1 MEITLYSG
9 WLIIILALLLILMI
23 KPLQLKKTVYPIYF
37 ILLIITFFSY
47 IYSIMG
53 NKVLIFDF
61 LGSLWIYTA
70 FSLVLMHSSLNLG
83 NKKTSIFFIIAL
95 AFGLGS
101 ELIGVKYGW
110 IFGHYFY
117 NPVLIPFIFGLV
129 PVMTVVSWI
138 TIIYISYSFAN
149 MILKGFGS
157 PKPNIKQNKLFYVI
171 LLILLSSISGFVA
184 ANLDM
189 LIDPVVVT
197 TQGWFWIGGGPY
209 FGVPIGN
216 FVGWFLVVFLATLVF
231 RIYELFKKEKD
242 GSLPKKS
249 LLVTSSIIGIY
260 LMFFLIYAF
269 SAFLLGKPDYIL
281 IGTTTMVPFILI
293 TTLITVIDFLSKGN
307 NHD

>member
-1 MEITLYSG
+1 
-9 WLIIILALLLILMI
+9 
-23 KPLQLKKTVYPIYF
+23 
-37 ILLIITFFSY
+37 
-47 IYSIMG
+47 MG

-83 NKKTSIFFIIAL
+83 NKKTLIFFIIAL
-95 AFGLGS
+95 TFGLGS
-101 ELIGVKYGW
+101 ELIGVRYGW

-129 PVMTVVSWI
+129 PVMTVVSWV

-216 FVGWFLVVFLATLVF
+216 FVGWFLVAFLATLVF
-231 RIYELFKKEKD
+231 RLYELFKKEKD

-249 LLVTSSIIGIY
+249 LMITSSIIGIY
-260 LMFFLIYAF
+260 LMFFFIYAF
-269 SAFLLGKPDYIL
+269 SALLLGKPVYIL

>member
-9 WLIIILALLLILMI
+9 WLIIILALLLILLI

-37 ILLIITFFSY
+37 ILLIITFFCY

-53 NKVLIFDF
+53 TKVLIFDF

-129 PVMTVVSWI
+129 PVMTVVSWV

-157 PKPNIKQNKLFYVI
+157 PKPNIKQNKL
-171 LLILLSSISGFVA
+171 LLYYPIDITFFHQWFCSCKLGY
-184 ANLDM
+184 AN
-189 LIDPVVVT
+189 
-197 TQGWFWIGGGPY
+197 
-209 FGVPIGN
+209 
-216 FVGWFLVVFLATLVF
+216 
-231 RIYELFKKEKD
+231 
-242 GSLPKKS
+242 
-249 LLVTSSIIGIY
+249 
-260 LMFFLIYAF
+260 
-269 SAFLLGKPDYIL
+269 
-281 IGTTTMVPFILI
+281 
-293 TTLITVIDFLSKGN
+293 
-307 NHD
+307 